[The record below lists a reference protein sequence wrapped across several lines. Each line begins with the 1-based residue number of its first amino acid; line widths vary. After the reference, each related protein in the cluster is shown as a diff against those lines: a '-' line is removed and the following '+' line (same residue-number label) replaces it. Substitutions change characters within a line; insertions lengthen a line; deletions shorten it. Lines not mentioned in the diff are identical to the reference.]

1 MKKQKK
7 KKQSRRLL
15 LVFCFLLLQSIY
27 PLDMMINDKM
37 WRYVDTRISNTA
49 VQYLKLREV
58 GAVGV
63 DIIGAICTID
73 KRSTSG
79 VHNKY
84 LPTCV
89 LD

>member
-1 MKKQKK
+1 MK
-7 KKQSRRLL
+7 
-15 LVFCFLLLQSIY
+15 I
-27 PLDMMINDKM
+27 
-37 WRYVDTRISNTA
+37 DTRISNTA

-58 GAVGV
+58 GEVGV
-63 DIIGAICTID
+63 DIIGAICTTD
-73 KRSTSG
+73 KRSTS